1 MSNPNPKNQFKAGN
15 KAAKKEDSEK
25 LTEITRQI
33 KAITKEEIIKLI
45 SKYIKTPYKEIKQ
58 MLQNESGISGEL
70 MIASIINKVI
80 TTGNMDALQKLL
92 DRSIG
97 KVTDHVAIDANVT
110 QNHSDEQLCILA
122 NDAIKILANKDS
134 I

>member
-1 MSNPNPKNQFKAGN
+1 MGNPNPKNQFKPGN

-25 LTEITRQI
+25 LTELARQI

-45 SKYIKTPYKEIKQ
+45 SKYIKTPHKEIKQ
-58 MLQNESGISGEL
+58 MLQSESGIAGEL

-80 TTGNMDALQKLL
+80 TTGDMDALQKLL

-110 QNHSDEQLCILA
+110 SSLSDEQLNLLA
-122 NDAIKILANKDS
+122 KDAIKILANKD
-134 I
+134 

>member
-15 KAAKKEDSEK
+15 KAAKKEESEK

-45 SKYIKTPYKEIKQ
+45 SKYIKTPHKEIKQ
-58 MLQNESGISGEL
+58 MLQNESGLSGEL

-80 TTGNMDALQKLL
+80 TSGDMDALQKLL

-110 QNHSDEQLCILA
+110 QNLSDEQLGILA
-122 NDAIKILANKDS
+122 NDALKILANKG
-134 I
+134 